1 MPKLTR
7 RIVESTP
14 VQDKDVV
21 LWDSEVKGF
30 CCKITPAGKRVYLL
44 YYRTHDGRQRKPK
57 IGDHGAMTCEEA
69 RIVAQRWL
77 SDVSQGGD
85 PSAQKSLIK
94 TLPTVKELAQRYMSE
109 YAPRKKASS
118 CKEDQSLWDQYILPA
133 FGELKVSSVKRE
145 DIMRLHH
152 SVQHLSTTA
161 NRVLS
166 LLSKALNLAEL
177 WGYRPDASNPCRH
190 VQKYAENKRERFL
203 SQEEIARLM
212 SVLEQEEKEGK
223 ELPPVLCAIRLLLLT
238 GCRLNEILS
247 LSWQEVDFD
256 KSCLFLLDSKRG
268 KRTVYL
274 SPPALEL
281 LQNIPREKD
290 HPYVIAGKNRQAH
303 LINLQKP
310 WGRIRKKA
318 SLDDVRIHDL
328 RHTFASVAAANGL
341 SLPIIGALLGHSQT
355 QTTARYAHLVGQP
368 LLEAVGKVGESIHV
382 NKEIRCP

>member
-1 MPKLTR
+1 MAKLTKR
-7 RIVESTP
+7 LIESTLS
-14 VQDKDVV
+14 QDKDVV
-21 LWDSEVKGF
+21 LWDNEVKGF

-57 IGDHGAMTCEEA
+57 IGDHGVMTCEEA
-69 RIVAQRWL
+69 RTIAQRWL

-85 PSAQKSLIK
+85 PSAQKSLTK
-94 TLPTVKELAQRYMSE
+94 NLPTIKELAERYIRE
-109 YAPRKKASS
+109 YAPRKKEASR
-118 CKEDQSLWDQYILPA
+118 KDDERLWNHYVLP
-133 FGELKVSSVKRE
+133 FMGERKISTVTRQDVIS
-145 DIMRLHH
+145 LHH
-152 SVQHLSTTA
+152 SLKHFPIRA

-166 LLSKALNLAEL
+166 LLSKAFNLAEL
-177 WGYRPDASNPCRH
+177 WGYRADASNPCRH
-190 VQKYAENKRERFL
+190 VQKYAETKRERFL
-203 SQEEIARLM
+203 SQEEITRLM
-212 SVLEQEEKEGK
+212 AVLDAEEKEGK

-238 GCRLNEILS
+238 GCRLNEILR

-274 SPPALEL
+274 SPPAVEL

-290 HPYVIAGKNRQAH
+290 HPYVIAGKNKHSH

-310 WGRIRKKA
+310 WRRIRKKA
-318 SLDDVRIHDL
+318 GLEDVRIHDL
-328 RHTFASVAAANGL
+328 RHTFASVAAAKGL
-341 SLPIIGALLGHSQT
+341 SLPVIGALLGHSQT

-382 NKEIRCP
+382 RRI

>member
-1 MPKLTR
+1 
-7 RIVESTP
+7 
-14 VQDKDVV
+14 
-21 LWDSEVKGF
+21 
-30 CCKITPAGKRVYLL
+30 
-44 YYRTHDGRQRKPK
+44 
-57 IGDHGAMTCEEA
+57 
-69 RIVAQRWL
+69 
-77 SDVSQGGD
+77 
-85 PSAQKSLIK
+85 
-94 TLPTVKELAQRYMSE
+94 
-109 YAPRKKASS
+109 
-118 CKEDQSLWDQYILPA
+118 
-133 FGELKVSSVKRE
+133 
-145 DIMRLHH
+145 MRLHH

-290 HPYVIAGKNRQAH
+290 HPYVIAGKNKQAH

-310 WGRIRKKA
+310 WRRIRKKA

-368 LLEAVGKVGESIHV
+368 LLEAVGKVGESIQV
-382 NKEIRCP
+382 RRI

>member
-1 MPKLTR
+1 MAKLTKR
-7 RIVESTP
+7 LIESTLS
-14 VQDKDVV
+14 QDKDVV

-30 CCKITPAGKRVYLL
+30 CCKVTPAGKRVYLL

-57 IGDHGAMTCEEA
+57 IGDHGVMTCEEA
-69 RIVAQRWL
+69 RTIAQRWL

-85 PSAQKSLIK
+85 PSAQK
-94 TLPTVKELAQRYMSE
+94 TLLKAMPTVKELFERYMKE
-109 YAPRKKASS
+109 YAPRKKEVSR
-118 CKEDQSLWDQYILPA
+118 KEDQRLLRQYILPA
-133 FGELKVSSVKRE
+133 LGDLKVSSVMRE
-145 DIMRLHH
+145 DILKLQH
-152 SVQHLSTTA
+152 SIHQLSTTA

-166 LLSKALNLAEL
+166 LLSKVFNLAEL
-177 WGYRPDASNPCRH
+177 WGYRADASNPCRH
-190 VQKYAENKRERFL
+190 VQKYAETKRERFL
-203 SQEEIARLM
+203 SQEEITRLM
-212 SVLEQEEKEGK
+212 AILDAEEKEGK

-238 GCRLNEILS
+238 GCRLNEILR

-274 SPPALEL
+274 SPPAVEL

-290 HPYVIAGKNRQAH
+290 HPYVIAGKNKHSH

-310 WGRIRKKA
+310 WRRIRKKA
-318 SLDDVRIHDL
+318 GLEDVRIHDL
-328 RHTFASVAAANGL
+328 RHTFASVAAAKGL
-341 SLPIIGALLGHSQT
+341 SLPVIGALLGHSQT

-382 NKEIRCP
+382 RRI

>member
-1 MPKLTR
+1 
-7 RIVESTP
+7 
-14 VQDKDVV
+14 
-21 LWDSEVKGF
+21 
-30 CCKITPAGKRVYLL
+30 
-44 YYRTHDGRQRKPK
+44 
-57 IGDHGAMTCEEA
+57 MTCEEA

-85 PSAQKSLIK
+85 TSAQKSLIK

-109 YAPRKKASS
+109 YAPRKKAASR
-118 CKEDQSLWDQYILPA
+118 KDDERLWNHYVIP
-133 FGELKVSSVKRE
+133 FMGELKISTITRQ
-145 DIMRLHH
+145 DIISLHH
-152 SVQHLSTTA
+152 SLKHFPIRA

-203 SQEEIARLM
+203 SQEEITRLM
-212 SVLEQEEKEGK
+212 GVLEQEEKEGK

-310 WGRIRKKA
+310 WRRIRKKA

-382 NKEIRCP
+382 RRI

>member
-1 MPKLTR
+1 MAKLTKR
-7 RIVESTP
+7 LIESTLS
-14 VQDKDVV
+14 QDKDVV
-21 LWDSEVKGF
+21 LWDNEVKGF

-57 IGDHGAMTCEEA
+57 IGDHGVMTCEEA
-69 RIVAQRWL
+69 RTIAQRWL

-85 PSAQKSLIK
+85 PSAQKSLTK
-94 TLPTVKELAQRYMSE
+94 NLPTVKELAERYIRE
-109 YAPRKKASS
+109 YAPRKKEASR
-118 CKEDQSLWDQYILPA
+118 KDDERLWNHYVLP
-133 FGELKVSSVKRE
+133 FMGERKISTVTRQDVIS
-145 DIMRLHH
+145 LHH
-152 SVQHLSTTA
+152 SLKHFPIRA

-166 LLSKALNLAEL
+166 LLSKAFNLAEL
-177 WGYRPDASNPCRH
+177 WGYRADASNPCRH
-190 VQKYAENKRERFL
+190 VQKYAETKRERFL
-203 SQEEIARLM
+203 SQEEITRLM
-212 SVLEQEEKEGK
+212 AVLDAEEKEDK

-238 GCRLNEILS
+238 GCRLNEILR

-274 SPPALEL
+274 SPPAVEL

-290 HPYVIAGKNRQAH
+290 HPYVIAGKNKHSH

-310 WGRIRKKA
+310 WRRIRKKA
-318 SLDDVRIHDL
+318 GLEDVRIHDL
-328 RHTFASVAAANGL
+328 RHTFASVAAAKGL
-341 SLPIIGALLGHSQT
+341 SLPVIGALLGHSQT

-382 NKEIRCP
+382 RRI

>member
-1 MPKLTR
+1 MAKLTKR
-7 RIVESTP
+7 LIESTLS
-14 VQDKDVV
+14 QDKDVV

-57 IGDHGAMTCEEA
+57 IGDHGVMTCEEA
-69 RIVAQRWL
+69 RTIAQRWL

-85 PSAQKSLIK
+85 PSAQKSLTK
-94 TLPTVKELAQRYMSE
+94 NLPTVKELAERYIRE
-109 YAPRKKASS
+109 YAPRKKEASR
-118 CKEDQSLWDQYILPA
+118 KDDERLWNHYVLP
-133 FGELKVSSVKRE
+133 FMGERKISTVTRQDVIS
-145 DIMRLHH
+145 LHH
-152 SVQHLSTTA
+152 SLKHFPIRA

-166 LLSKALNLAEL
+166 LLSKAFNLAEL
-177 WGYRPDASNPCRH
+177 WGYRADASNPCRH
-190 VQKYAENKRERFL
+190 VQKYAETKRERFL
-203 SQEEIARLM
+203 SQEEITRLM
-212 SVLEQEEKEGK
+212 AVLDAEEKEDK

-238 GCRLNEILS
+238 GCRLNEILR

-274 SPPALEL
+274 SPPAVEL

-290 HPYVIAGKNRQAH
+290 HPYVIAGKNKHSH

-310 WGRIRKKA
+310 WRRIRKKA
-318 SLDDVRIHDL
+318 GLEDVRIHDL
-328 RHTFASVAAANGL
+328 RHTFASVAAAKGL
-341 SLPIIGALLGHSQT
+341 SLPVIGALLGHSQT

-382 NKEIRCP
+382 RRI

>member
-1 MPKLTR
+1 MAKLTKR
-7 RIVESTP
+7 LIESTLS
-14 VQDKDVV
+14 QDKDVV

-57 IGDHGAMTCEEA
+57 IGDHGVMTCEEA
-69 RIVAQRWL
+69 RTIAQRWL
-77 SDVSQGGD
+77 NDVSQGGD
-85 PSAQKSLIK
+85 PSAQK
-94 TLPTVKELAQRYMSE
+94 TLMKAMPTVKELFERYMKE
-109 YAPRKKASS
+109 HAPRKKEGSR
-118 CKEDQSLWDQYILPA
+118 KEDQRLLRQYILPTL
-133 FGELKVSSVKRE
+133 GDLKVSSVMRE
-145 DIMRLHH
+145 DILKLQH
-152 SVQHLSTTA
+152 SIHQLSTTA

-166 LLSKALNLAEL
+166 LLSKAFNLAEL
-177 WGYRPDASNPCRH
+177 WGYRADASNPCRH
-190 VQKYAENKRERFL
+190 VQKYAETKRERFL
-203 SQEEIARLM
+203 SQEEITRLM
-212 SVLEQEEKEGK
+212 AVLDAEEKEDK

-238 GCRLNEILS
+238 GCRLNEILR

-274 SPPALEL
+274 SPPAVEL

-290 HPYVIAGKNRQAH
+290 HPYVIAGKNKHSH

-310 WGRIRKKA
+310 WRRIRKKA
-318 SLDDVRIHDL
+318 GLEDVRIHDL
-328 RHTFASVAAANGL
+328 RHTFASVAAAKGL
-341 SLPIIGALLGHSQT
+341 SLPVIGALLGHSQT

-382 NKEIRCP
+382 RRI

>member
-1 MPKLTR
+1 MAKLTKR
-7 RIVESTP
+7 LIESTLS
-14 VQDKDVV
+14 QDKDVV

-57 IGDHGAMTCEEA
+57 IGDHGVMTCEEA
-69 RIVAQRWL
+69 RTIAQRWL
-77 SDVSQGGD
+77 NDVSQGGD
-85 PSAQKSLIK
+85 PSAQK
-94 TLPTVKELAQRYMSE
+94 TLMKAMPTVKELFERYMKE
-109 YAPRKKASS
+109 HAPRKKEGSR
-118 CKEDQSLWDQYILPA
+118 KEDQRLLRQYILPTL
-133 FGELKVSSVKRE
+133 GDLKVSSVMRE
-145 DIMRLHH
+145 DILKL
-152 SVQHLSTTA
+152 QHAIHQLSTTA

-166 LLSKALNLAEL
+166 LLSKAFNLAEL
-177 WGYRPDASNPCRH
+177 WGYRADASNPCRH
-190 VQKYAENKRERFL
+190 VQKYAETKRERFL
-203 SQEEIARLM
+203 SQEEITRLM
-212 SVLEQEEKEGK
+212 AILDAEEKEGK

-238 GCRLNEILS
+238 GCRLNEILR

-274 SPPALEL
+274 SPPAVEL

-290 HPYVIAGKNRQAH
+290 HPYVIAGKNKHSH

-310 WGRIRKKA
+310 WRRIRKKGG
-318 SLDDVRIHDL
+318 LEDVRIHDL
-328 RHTFASVAAANGL
+328 RHTFASVAAAKGL
-341 SLPIIGALLGHSQT
+341 SLPVIGALLGHSQT

-382 NKEIRCP
+382 RRI